1 MKKIMRNDEK
11 EAKTC
16 EDKKNNFFNRLVQ
29 RFQNP
34 EVELKDGEF
43 KAPIAA
49 ENLVQKYS
57 VVKSKEL
64 NSVREPWMKK
74 RACLGSNKD
83 NELAKHIF
91 KLCQHNGEIKS
102 SNFVRLLVEI
112 GVPLPC
118 KCIVETLKNLF
129 NTKNLDNFIMGE
141 NAIIRICKSDTL
153 SRRFMGKILEDVEKI
168 LKADSG
174 ESNKRDVTALD
185 VEKLLKVWW
194 QEADTYGR
202 NQLHLN
208 EISEFLLRK
217 GIVADQTEGR
227 KILNK
232 IFKDL
237 AYIDY
242 NHFLLVFSKPII
254 KYSLS
259 ILWKKVLNESRESMY
274 FSNDYSLTTLK
285 KKILLAGI
293 NYPTTE
299 FTVDEGVYAIN
310 AIEKYKED
318 VKSTSEKMT
327 YDEFCKYWSLTT
339 GQECGK
345 NFLKGETKL
354 EKKETVLSVFKKND
368 NIESEISSDE
378 CEIKDKVPTFTK
390 NERYTILGN
399 FNISTLGAYK
409 WRHSVSPNVAQFTV
423 STSDG
428 ESKIRTQQKV
438 FTEFLENSK

>member
-1 MKKIMRNDEK
+1 MRNDEK

-16 EDKKNNFFNRLVQ
+16 EDQKKNFFNRLAQ

-34 EVELKDGEF
+34 ETELKDGEF
-43 KAPIAA
+43 KAPMAT

-74 RACLGSNKD
+74 RACLGNNKD

-102 SNFVRLLVEI
+102 SNFIRLLVEI

-118 KCIVETLKNLF
+118 KIIIETLENLF
-129 NTKNLDNFIMGE
+129 NTKKLENFIMGE

-153 SRRFMGKILEDVEKI
+153 SKRFMGKILEDAEKI
-168 LKADSG
+168 LKVDNNDNS
-174 ESNKRDVTALD
+174 KREVNALD

-227 KILNK
+227 KLLSK

-237 AYIDY
+237 VYIDY
-242 NHFLLVFSKPII
+242 NHFLLIFSKPLI

-259 ILWKKVLNESRESMY
+259 ILWKKVLNESKESMY

-299 FTVDEGVYAIN
+299 FTADEGIYAIN
-310 AIEKYKED
+310 AIEKYKD
-318 VKSTSEKMT
+318 VKSSTEKMT
-327 YDEFCKYWSLTT
+327 YDDFCKYWSLTS

-345 NFLKGETKL
+345 NFLKRETKL
-354 EKKETVLSVFKKND
+354 EKKEKVLSVFKKND
-368 NIESEISSDE
+368 DIESEISSDE
-378 CEIKDKVPTFTK
+378 CEVKDKVPVFTK

-409 WRHSVSPNVAQFTV
+409 WRHSVSPNITQFTV

-428 ESKIRTQQKV
+428 ESKIRNQQKV
-438 FTEFLENSK
+438 FNEFLMNSK